1 MEIALH
7 QTLVPIA
14 VYTVVTALHTVG
26 MEIKVGMGIVLNIDM
41 WFVQRILH
49 IVIVIAI
56 LGINIEIQLRSH
68 WVTS

>member
-1 MEIALH
+1 MEIVLH
-7 QTLVPIA
+7 QTLVPTA
-14 VYTVVTALHTVG
+14 VYIVVIVPHTMG
-26 MEIKVGMGIVLNIDM
+26 MEIKEDTELVLNIDM